1 MDVLYDGEGFQPI
14 VVSTDYLKN
23 IQDPATTQVSKE
35 KSHGYIDSFNKC
47 PLRMV
52 LAAIGI
58 AEWLPK
64 DSLVGGPFLSTT
76 LSSPKAQR
84 SPGEGTVLCYRT

>member
-1 MDVLYDGEGFQPI
+1 MQCQAHSMDILHDGETFEPI
-14 VVSTDYLKN
+14 GVSTDYLKN
-23 IQDPATTQVSKE
+23 TQDPATTQVSKE
-35 KSHGYIDSFNKC
+35 KSHGYIHSFNKL

-64 DSLVGGPFLSTT
+64 D
-76 LSSPKAQR
+76 
-84 SPGEGTVLCYRT
+84 

>member
-1 MDVLYDGEGFQPI
+1 MQCQAHSMDILHDGEGFQPI
-14 VVSTDYLKN
+14 GVSTDYLKN

-35 KSHGYIDSFNKC
+35 KNHGYIHSFNKL

-64 DSLVGGPFLSTT
+64 D
-76 LSSPKAQR
+76 
-84 SPGEGTVLCYRT
+84 

>member
-1 MDVLYDGEGFQPI
+1 MQCQAHSMDILHDGEGFQPI
-14 VVSTDYLKN
+14 GVSTDYLKN

-35 KSHGYIDSFNKC
+35 KNHGYSHSFNKL

-64 DSLVGGPFLSTT
+64 D
-76 LSSPKAQR
+76 
-84 SPGEGTVLCYRT
+84 